1 MKANRLFVVF
11 CVLLLL
17 ALACARTKTPDP
29 AKPTSQLEG
38 EVTRTLTYDGL
49 ERSYLL
55 YVPAFMDLEQ
65 PVPVVFVFHGGT
77 GNARSAVIM
86 SRFSEVA
93 DQNDFVVIYPN
104 GTNRLGDDAIL
115 TWNAGDC
122 CGYAQRQKVDDV
134 GFVSAIVS
142 DLQSLVTVD
151 PKRIYATGMSNG
163 GMLVNRL
170 ACEATDVFAAIAPVA
185 GTLNFPQC
193 DPSQSISV
201 IEFHGTADQHVP
213 YAGGYGPASL
223 TDVDFASVQDTIEF
237 WVTSNQC
244 DSRPQVN
251 SHEDIQHEKWD
262 ECADSTVVELYTII
276 NGEHHWP
283 GGSFSGSTQTI
294 SASQLI
300 WEFFEAHPKP

>member
-1 MKANRLFVVF
+1 MKANKLFVVF
-11 CVLLLL
+11 CILLLS
-17 ALACARTKTPDP
+17 ALACARAKTPDP
-29 AKPTSQLEG
+29 VKPTSQLDG
-38 EVTRTLTYDGL
+38 VVTCTLMHDGL

-55 YVPAFMDLEQ
+55 YVPSSVDPEQ

-77 GNARSAVIM
+77 GNARSAIIM
-86 SRFSEVA
+86 SGFGEIA

-104 GTNRLGDDAIL
+104 GTNRLGDDALL

-134 GFVSAIVS
+134 GFVRAIVS

-151 PKRIYATGMSNG
+151 TKRIYATGMSNG
-163 GMLVNRL
+163 GMLVHRL
-170 ACEATDVFAAIAPVA
+170 ACEATDVFAAAAPVA

-193 DPSQSISV
+193 DPLQSISV
-201 IEFHGTADQHVP
+201 IEFHGTADQHVS
-213 YAGGYGPASL
+213 YDGGYGPKSL

-244 DSRPQVN
+244 DSQPQVN
-251 SHEDIQHEKWD
+251 SYEDIQHEKW
-262 ECADSTVVELYTII
+262 EGCADSTAVELYTII
-276 NGEHHWP
+276 DGGHYWP
-283 GGSFSGSTQTI
+283 GGSFSDSTQTI